1 MASRIEDYA
10 LLGDTESAAL
20 VGKDGSIDWL
30 TVPRFDSPACFA
42 ALLGDEGNGRW
53 QIAPAGPVLR
63 VERSY
68 RPGSL
73 VLETVFHTAEG
84 SVALIDCLPPR
95 DGRYDLAR
103 LVEGRSGS
111 VPMRLH
117 LTIRFDYGS
126 IVPWVRRCPGGI
138 TAVGGPDAMRLAT
151 PVELRS
157 ENLET
162 TAEFTVA
169 AGQRVPFTLT
179 WYPSDT
185 PAPQPIDAVTAIAES
200 EAWWRTWSS
209 GCTYDGDYADEV
221 MSSLTVLKGLT
232 YAPSGGLVAAATT
245 SLPEAIGGAR
255 NWDYRYCWLRDATF
269 SLMAL
274 LNAGF
279 TTEAAAWR
287 DWLLRTVAGSP
298 EQLQIMYGASG
309 ERRLTELE
317 LDWLGGYEGS
327 KPVRIGNAAHGQFQL
342 DVYGEV
348 LDALHQGR
356 CHGLADEHASW
367 SLQQQLVD
375 YVENHWNE
383 PDDGIWE
390 VRGGR
395 QHFTHSKVMA
405 WVAVDRAIASIED
418 FGYDGPLDRWKR
430 LRDDIHRDVL
440 EHGVDERG
448 VFVQRYGSPELDA
461 SLLMVP
467 LVGFLPPDDERVRN
481 TVTAIEQGLTEGGF
495 VYRYRT
501 LGSEGIDGLAGAEG
515 VFLMCS
521 FWLAD
526 NYALLGRHD
535 EAAAMYELLA
545 GLRNDV
551 GLLSEEYDPAGKR
564 MLGNFPQAFSH
575 VALVNTAGNV
585 TASRRAQQGKA
596 DGRKAPAHQRRAR
609 RPKH

>member
-42 ALLGDEGNGRW
+42 ALLGTEGNGRW
-53 QIAPAGPVLR
+53 QIAPASRVLR

-185 PAPQPIDAVTAIAES
+185 PAPQPLDAVTAIAES
-200 EAWWRTWSS
+200 EAWWRAWSS

-221 MSSLTVLKGLT
+221 LSSLTVLKGLT
-232 YAPSGGLVAAATT
+232 YAPSGGLARRRVSRASAVRQPNPQDRRWCVGVAAA
-245 SLPEAIGGAR
+245 GAR
-255 NWDYRYCWLRDATF
+255 AVSAPVF
-269 SLMAL
+269 GVSLS
-274 LNAGF
+274 
-279 TTEAAAWR
+279 T
-287 DWLLRTVAGSP
+287 
-298 EQLQIMYGASG
+298 
-309 ERRLTELE
+309 ERRFCGLGANICRRRDRKSGAESWRTRRRRGSRVWAGRPRRRAAMRCPAASAGVVARRAEAVRHREL
-317 LDWLGGYEGS
+317 G
-327 KPVRIGNAAHGQFQL
+327 
-342 DVYGEV
+342 
-348 LDALHQGR
+348 
-356 CHGLADEHASW
+356 
-367 SLQQQLVD
+367 
-375 YVENHWNE
+375 
-383 PDDGIWE
+383 
-390 VRGGR
+390 
-395 QHFTHSKVMA
+395 
-405 WVAVDRAIASIED
+405 
-418 FGYDGPLDRWKR
+418 FGYRAGRSPSRWR
-430 LRDDIHRDVL
+430 
-440 EHGVDERG
+440 
-448 VFVQRYGSPELDA
+448 
-461 SLLMVP
+461 
-467 LVGFLPPDDERVRN
+467 
-481 TVTAIEQGLTEGGF
+481 
-495 VYRYRT
+495 
-501 LGSEGIDGLAGAEG
+501 
-515 VFLMCS
+515 
-521 FWLAD
+521 
-526 NYALLGRHD
+526 
-535 EAAAMYELLA
+535 
-545 GLRNDV
+545 
-551 GLLSEEYDPAGKR
+551 
-564 MLGNFPQAFSH
+564 
-575 VALVNTAGNV
+575 
-585 TASRRAQQGKA
+585 SR
-596 DGRKAPAHQRRAR
+596 
-609 RPKH
+609 

>member
-1 MASRIEDYA
+1 M
-10 LLGDTESAAL
+10 
-20 VGKDGSIDWL
+20 
-30 TVPRFDSPACFA
+30 
-42 ALLGDEGNGRW
+42 
-53 QIAPAGPVLR
+53 
-63 VERSY
+63 
-68 RPGSL
+68 
-73 VLETVFHTAEG
+73 
-84 SVALIDCLPPR
+84 
-95 DGRYDLAR
+95 
-103 LVEGRSGS
+103 
-111 VPMRLH
+111 
-117 LTIRFDYGS
+117 
-126 IVPWVRRCPGGI
+126 
-138 TAVGGPDAMRLAT
+138 TAVGGPDAVRLAT
-151 PVELRS
+151 PVDLHS
-157 ENLET
+157 QNLET
-162 TAEFTVA
+162 TAEFTVSV
-169 AGQRVPFTLT
+169 GHRVPFTLT
-179 WYPSDT
+179 WYLSDT

-200 EAWWRTWSS
+200 EAWWRAWSS
-209 GCTYDGDYADEV
+209 GGTYDGDYAAEV
-221 MSSLTVLKGLT
+221 RSSLTVLKGLT

-274 LNAGF
+274 LNAGY

-327 KPVRIGNAAHGQFQL
+327 KPARVGNAAHGQFQL

-375 YVENHWNE
+375 YVGDHWDE
-383 PDDGIWE
+383 ADDGIWE

-395 QHFTHSKVMA
+395 QDFTHSKVMA

-440 EHGVDERG
+440 EHGVDHRG

-467 LVGFLPPDDERVRN
+467 LVGFLPPDDERVAN

-535 EAAAMYELLA
+535 EAVAMYERLV

-585 TASRRAQQGKA
+585 TASRLARQGKA
-596 DGRKAPAHQRRAR
+596 DGLKATAHQRRAR
-609 RPKH
+609 HPRH

>member
-30 TVPRFDSPACFA
+30 TFPRFDSPACFA
-42 ALLGDEGNGRW
+42 ALLGDESNGRW
-53 QIAPAGPVLR
+53 QITPADPVLR

-73 VLETVFHTAEG
+73 VLETVFHTASG
-84 SVALIDCLPPR
+84 TVSLTDCLPPR
-95 DGRYDLAR
+95 DGRFDLAR
-103 LVEGRSGS
+103 LVECRSGT
-111 VPMRLH
+111 VRMRLH

-126 IVPWVRRCPGGI
+126 IVPWVRACPGGI
-138 TAVGGPDAMRLAT
+138 TAVGGPDAIRLAS
-151 PVELRS
+151 PVELHS
-157 ENLET
+157 KNLET
-162 TAEFTVA
+162 TAEFTVT
-169 AGQRVPFTLT
+169 AGHRVPFTLT

-185 PAPQPIDAVTAIAES
+185 PSPQPIDAMTAIAES
-200 EAWWRTWSS
+200 EGWWRAWSS
-209 GCTYDGDYADEV
+209 ACTYEGDYGDAV
-221 MSSLTVLKGLT
+221 GSSLTVLKGLT

-245 SLPEAIGGAR
+245 SLPESIGGTR

-279 TTEAAAWR
+279 NTEAAAWR
-287 DWLLRTVAGSP
+287 DWLLRTVAGSA

-317 LDWLGGYEGS
+317 LDWLEGYEGS

-356 CHGLADEHASW
+356 CHGLPDERASW

-375 YVENHWNE
+375 WVGDHWSE
-383 PDDGIWE
+383 PDDGLWE

-395 QHFTHSKVMA
+395 QDFTHSKVMA
-405 WVAVDRAIASIED
+405 WVAVDRAIASVED

-448 VFVQRYGSPELDA
+448 VFVQRYGSPDLDA

-467 LVGFLPPDDERVRN
+467 LVGFLPPDDERVKN

-495 VYRYRT
+495 VYRYQT
-501 LGSEGIDGLAGAEG
+501 LGSAGVDGLTGAEG

-526 NYALLGRHD
+526 NYALLGRHE
-535 EAAAMYELLA
+535 EAVALYERLLA
-545 GLRNDV
+545 LRNDV

-575 VALVNTAGNV
+575 VALVNSAGNI
-585 TASRRAQQGKA
+585 TASRLSAQGQGEILKA
-596 DGRKAPAHQRRAR
+596 TATQRRGR
-609 RPKH
+609 TDEG

>member
-42 ALLGDEGNGRW
+42 ALLGNEGNGRW
-53 QIAPAGPVLR
+53 QIAPASRVLR

-95 DGRYDLAR
+95 DGRYDLTR

-138 TAVGGPDAMRLAT
+138 TAVGGPDAIRLAT
-151 PVELRS
+151 PVDLRS

-200 EAWWRTWSS
+200 EAWWRAWSS

-221 MSSLTVLKGLT
+221 LSSLTVLKGLT

-327 KPVRIGNAAHGQFQL
+327 
-342 DVYGEV
+342 
-348 LDALHQGR
+348 
-356 CHGLADEHASW
+356 
-367 SLQQQLVD
+367 
-375 YVENHWNE
+375 
-383 PDDGIWE
+383 
-390 VRGGR
+390 
-395 QHFTHSKVMA
+395 T
-405 WVAVDRAIASIED
+405 
-418 FGYDGPLDRWKR
+418 
-430 LRDDIHRDVL
+430 
-440 EHGVDERG
+440 
-448 VFVQRYGSPELDA
+448 
-461 SLLMVP
+461 
-467 LVGFLPPDDERVRN
+467 
-481 TVTAIEQGLTEGGF
+481 
-495 VYRYRT
+495 
-501 LGSEGIDGLAGAEG
+501 AGA
-515 VFLMCS
+515 
-521 FWLAD
+521 
-526 NYALLGRHD
+526 
-535 EAAAMYELLA
+535 
-545 GLRNDV
+545 
-551 GLLSEEYDPAGKR
+551 
-564 MLGNFPQAFSH
+564 
-575 VALVNTAGNV
+575 
-585 TASRRAQQGKA
+585 RR
-596 DGRKAPAHQRRAR
+596 QRRAR
-609 RPKH
+609 AVPARRVRRGARRAAPGSLPRPHRGARLVEPAAAARRLRGGPLERARRRPLGGPRRPPGLHPLQGDGLGGGRPGDRVDRGLRLRRPARPLEAAA